1 MIQSFRPGRVRLR
14 ANALCDEAQAK
25 EIQEMLAGYPGV
37 LDVQSN
43 TRTGSLL
50 VHYNPELIPEQQ
62 LQMALGLMEQKFADT
77 PAKAKRAQKSRPLLA
92 RKMEY
97 RLLTGSFALCLL
109 GTLGGR
115 GMGGR
120 CLHITAGCIVTALTA
135 RHIYK
140 QRKLLL

>member
-37 LDVQSN
+37 LDVQAN

-50 VHYNPELIPEQQ
+50 VHYDPEQIPQEQ
-62 LQMALGLMEQKFADT
+62 LQIALGLMEQRFADT
-77 PAKAKRAQKSRPLLA
+77 PSKAKRTKKSSPLMT

-97 RLLTGSFALCLL
+97 RLLAGTFALCLL
-109 GTLGGR
+109 GTLGGK
-115 GMGGR
+115 GMGGKY
-120 CLHITAGCIVTALTA
+120 LHIAAGSVVTALTA

-140 QRKLLL
+140 QRKLLF